1 VSNFAFL
8 RAEWPTLFAEA
19 ARAEHNAYGD
29 QRASCFYARR
39 CLELTVT
46 WLYDADA
53 TLQRPYRDDLS
64 AMVFEPSFRTLVGNG
79 IQLKMNLIRKQG
91 NAAVH
96 DKRRLTANDAVPV
109 VRELFHIL
117 YWLARRYSRNSA
129 DLPPAALHFDADAI
143 PKPVPASVRLLRLEE
158 LKAQAAK
165 YAAQDADLARAHE
178 QNASLEQ
185 QVAELRAQVA
195 AVKAANAA
203 RPDDHDYNEAETRD
217 TFIDV
222 LLTEA
227 GWALD
232 QPRDREFEVAGMPNN
247 QGAGFVDY
255 VLWGD
260 DGTPLGLVEA
270 KRTRRDATVGKQQ
283 AKLYADCLQAMFG
296 QRPVIFYT
304 NGYETWLWDDTD
316 YPPRPVQ
323 GFYTKD
329 ELQLLIQRRASR
341 KPLSSLEVN
350 PAIVERHYQQ
360 RAIRRVAEAF
370 ESGRQREAL
379 LVMATGAGK
388 TRTVIALVD
397 LLMRANWAKRVL
409 FLADRIALV
418 NQAVGAF
425 KAHLPEATTV
435 NLVTEKNTDGRVYVS
450 TYPTMMGLIN
460 DTADDQRRFG
470 PGYFDLIIIDEAHR
484 SVYQKYRAI
493 FSYFDALLLGL
504 TATPKDEVDRN
515 TYSLFHLEDGVP
527 TDAYSLTEAVT
538 EGYLVPPRAVS
549 SPTKFQRE
557 GIRYAELSE
566 AEKDQWDALEWDDE
580 GEVPDSVEAS
590 ALNAWLFNIDTV
602 DKVLETLMTRGHRV
616 AGGDR
621 LGKTIVFA
629 KNSRHADFIVAR
641 FDVNY
646 PELRGAFASAITYK
660 VEYAQSLIDN
670 FSIKDKAP
678 HLAIS
683 VDMLDTG
690 IDVPEI
696 VNLVFFKLVRSKTKF
711 WQMLGRGTRLCPD
724 LYGPGEDK
732 ADFYVFDFCGNLE
745 FFNADPVIT
754 DARLPASLTER
765 LFKSRLE
772 LIVGLDRQSPASEV
786 RRDTAHLLQTQVAG
800 MSLDNFLVRP
810 QRRWVETY
818 ADIANW
824 HALTPESAG
833 EAGEHLASLP
843 TSVRDE
849 DEQAKRFDLLVL
861 RLQLCQLGAEPGFD
875 RLRDQVRAIAT
886 ALLDQTNIPAV
897 REQQQLL
904 DEVAGE
910 DWWVDVTVPMLELL
924 RRRIRSLVKLVEK
937 TSRLIVYSDFVD
949 ELGAATEISLSG
961 LPVGTD
967 FQRFRAK
974 VQVYLRAHEDDLALQ
989 KLRRNRPLTTADLD
1003 ELELMLT
1010 DAGVGGTVEID
1021 QAKQQAHGLGLF
1033 VRGLVGMDRDAASDA
1048 LSEFIGGRTLTANQ
1062 LDFVNLIVTYLTENG
1077 VMEPARLYDSPF
1089 TDLAP
1094 QGPESLFAA
1103 DDIAALITILDQVR
1117 RAAAP
1122 DVDIDVA

>member
-8 RAEWPTLFAEA
+8 RAEWPVLFAEA
-19 ARAEHNAYGD
+19 ARAEQNAYAD
-29 QRASCFYARR
+29 PRASCFYARR

-64 AMVFEPSFRTLVGNG
+64 AMVFEPSFRALVGNG

-158 LKAQAAK
+158 LTAQAAK

-409 FLADRIALV
+409 FLADRVALV

-460 DTADDQRRFG
+460 DTADDQAPLRAGILRPHHHRRG
-470 PGYFDLIIIDEAHR
+470 APVGVPEVPGD
-484 SVYQKYRAI
+484 
-493 FSYFDALLLGL
+493 LLL
-504 TATPKDEVDRN
+504 
-515 TYSLFHLEDGVP
+515 F
-527 TDAYSLTEAVT
+527 
-538 EGYLVPPRAVS
+538 
-549 SPTKFQRE
+549 
-557 GIRYAELSE
+557 
-566 AEKDQWDALEWDDE
+566 
-580 GEVPDSVEAS
+580 
-590 ALNAWLFNIDTV
+590 
-602 DKVLETLMTRGHRV
+602 
-616 AGGDR
+616 
-621 LGKTIVFA
+621 
-629 KNSRHADFIVAR
+629 
-641 FDVNY
+641 
-646 PELRGAFASAITYK
+646 
-660 VEYAQSLIDN
+660 
-670 FSIKDKAP
+670 
-678 HLAIS
+678 
-683 VDMLDTG
+683 
-690 IDVPEI
+690 
-696 VNLVFFKLVRSKTKF
+696 
-711 WQMLGRGTRLCPD
+711 
-724 LYGPGEDK
+724 
-732 ADFYVFDFCGNLE
+732 
-745 FFNADPVIT
+745 
-754 DARLPASLTER
+754 
-765 LFKSRLE
+765 
-772 LIVGLDRQSPASEV
+772 
-786 RRDTAHLLQTQVAG
+786 
-800 MSLDNFLVRP
+800 
-810 QRRWVETY
+810 
-818 ADIANW
+818 
-824 HALTPESAG
+824 
-833 EAGEHLASLP
+833 
-843 TSVRDE
+843 
-849 DEQAKRFDLLVL
+849 
-861 RLQLCQLGAEPGFD
+861 
-875 RLRDQVRAIAT
+875 
-886 ALLDQTNIPAV
+886 
-897 REQQQLL
+897 
-904 DEVAGE
+904 
-910 DWWVDVTVPMLELL
+910 
-924 RRRIRSLVKLVEK
+924 
-937 TSRLIVYSDFVD
+937 
-949 ELGAATEISLSG
+949 
-961 LPVGTD
+961 
-967 FQRFRAK
+967 
-974 VQVYLRAHEDDLALQ
+974 
-989 KLRRNRPLTTADLD
+989 
-1003 ELELMLT
+1003 
-1010 DAGVGGTVEID
+1010 
-1021 QAKQQAHGLGLF
+1021 
-1033 VRGLVGMDRDAASDA
+1033 
-1048 LSEFIGGRTLTANQ
+1048 
-1062 LDFVNLIVTYLTENG
+1062 
-1077 VMEPARLYDSPF
+1077 
-1089 TDLAP
+1089 
-1094 QGPESLFAA
+1094 
-1103 DDIAALITILDQVR
+1103 R
-1117 RAAAP
+1117 RAAARADRDAQRRGGSQHLQPVPPRGRRP
-1122 DVDIDVA
+1122 DRRVQPHRGRHRGLPRAAAGGVVADQVPARGNPLRRTE